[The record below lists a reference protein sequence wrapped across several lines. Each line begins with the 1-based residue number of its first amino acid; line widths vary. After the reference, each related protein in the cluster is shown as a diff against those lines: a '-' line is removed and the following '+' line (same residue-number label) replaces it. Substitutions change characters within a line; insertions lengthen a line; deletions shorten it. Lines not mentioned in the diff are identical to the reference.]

1 MRKPT
6 KKFTQILLGSIAT
19 AATAQSAVAEAPKPL
34 VPNPN
39 VTITDTATNVPIGTT
54 APSGPTRTRAIAP
67 PVGDISVSNLDA
79 AVPVIKLDS
88 DAKVSIVLKDAPVR
102 EVLEMLSRNAG
113 LNLAYAG
120 GVAAANS
127 SDPNGGKAAAEPTVS
142 LNLKNEPVENAFNY
156 VLQISGYEANR
167 IGNTI
172 FVGPKLPDS
181 IRGTVVRTLRM
192 NQVSAEAASA
202 FLTTQG
208 AETQIAR
215 ERVQIDTIGK
225 DGTARTVEVR
235 TPEIFNLKA
244 NEGNSPLLLKGLSIS
259 SDSRLNSLTL
269 IGSLR
274 KVELATAML
283 TRLDA
288 RRRQVALNIKIIDVN
303 LNNSDEIK
311 NSLSFGTGN
320 GFVSSDGGAATFNF
334 GGYNPPS
341 SSAVRDSLTTPPVTG
356 LTLPGTGGS
365 PFLDNQP
372 NAPFS
377 GSNNTTLN
385 LPNTTRPSLGTNDNP
400 YQPGVTAV
408 DATGRITY
416 GLPTA
421 FQYPTK
427 FLSTL
432 QAQII
437 SGNGKI
443 LTDPTLVVQEG
454 QTSKVNLTQ
463 EVFGGLDFVTTTSGI
478 ATFSGR
484 RPIIKKA
491 GLILDVAVNRIDDNG
506 FISVAVSPTVSAV
519 SGTAVAD
526 GNTITLIQER
536 TLSSGEIRL
545 RDGQTL
551 ILSGIIQESDR
562 STVSKVP
569 ILGDIPILGALFR
582 STAKANSRQEVIVL
596 LTPRILNDGTN
607 QVNYTPGNDARQL
620 LQRP

>member
-1 MRKPT
+1 MRKLS
-6 KKFTQILLGSIAT
+6 KRFTQIVLGGVVT
-19 AATAQSAVAEAPKPL
+19 VAAAQPAMAQQKPL

-39 VTITDTATNVPIGTT
+39 VTITDNTGNVPVGTT
-54 APSGPTRTRAIAP
+54 LPSAMTRTRAVAP
-67 PVGDISVSNLDA
+67 PVGDISVSSLDA
-79 AVPVIKLDS
+79 TSPDIKLDS
-88 DAKVSIVLKDAPVR
+88 KARVSIVLKEAPAR

-120 GVAAANS
+120 GTDAS
-127 SDPNGGKAAAEPTVS
+127 GKKMAEPTIS

-167 IGNTI
+167 VGNTV

-208 AETQIAR
+208 AETQLSR
-215 ERVQIDTIGK
+215 EKVVIDTVGSSK
-225 DGTARTVEVR
+225 DGTARTVEIK

-244 NEGNSPLLLKGLSIS
+244 TEGNAPLLLKGLSIS
-259 SDSRLNSLTL
+259 TDGRLNAVTL
-269 IGSLR
+269 VGSLR

-288 RRRQVALNIKIIDVN
+288 RRRQVALNVKIIDVN
-303 LNNSDEIK
+303 LNNSDELK

-320 GFVSSDGGAATFNF
+320 GFLSVDGGAAVYNY

-341 SSAVRDSLTTPPVTG
+341 KNTVLSSTTTPPVSAINF
-356 LTLPGTGGS
+356 PGGGG

-372 NAPFS
+372 NSPFN
-377 GSNNTTLN
+377 GSNGV
-385 LPNTTRPSLGTNDNP
+385 RPPFGTNDNP
-400 YQPGVTAV
+400 YQPGVTKVEV
-408 DATGRITY
+408 DPVTGTKTTY

-432 QAQII
+432 QAQIV

-443 LTDPTLVVQEG
+443 LTDPTMVVQEG
-454 QTSKVNLTQ
+454 QSSKVDLTQ
-463 EVFGGLDFVTTTSGI
+463 EVFGGFEFSSSSTSS
-478 ATFSGR
+478 SGTSTR
-484 RPIIKKA
+484 TETPIIKHA
-491 GLILDVAVNRIDDNG
+491 GLTLNVAVNRIDDNG
-506 FISVAVSPTVSAV
+506 FVSVAVSPKVSAI
-519 SGTAVAD
+519 SGTAVAG
-526 GNTITLIQER
+526 GNTITLLQER
-536 TLSSGEIRL
+536 ILTSGEIRL

-582 STAKANSRQEVIVL
+582 STSKANSRQEVIVL

-607 QVNYTPGNDARQL
+607 QVNYTPGNDARQMM
-620 LQRP
+620 QRP

>member
-1 MRKPT
+1 VRNPT
-6 KKFTQILLGSIAT
+6 KRFTQIVLGSIAT
-19 AATAQSAVAEAPKPL
+19 AAAAQPTLAQTPKPL
-34 VPNPN
+34 ITNPS
-39 VTITDTATNVPIGTT
+39 VTVTDTAGNVPVGTT
-54 APSGPTRTRAIAP
+54 APSVPTRTRAIAP
-67 PVGDISVSNLDA
+67 PVGDISVSSLDA
-79 AVPVIKLDS
+79 TIPVIKLDS
-88 DAKVSIVLKDAPVR
+88 NAKVSIVLKEAPVR

-120 GVAAANS
+120 STPTADV
-127 SDPNGGKAAAEPTVS
+127 NGGKAVAEPTVS

-192 NQVSAEAASA
+192 NQVSAEGASA

-215 ERVQIDTIGK
+215 DKVQIQSFGE
-225 DGTARTVEVR
+225 GSAARTVETR
-235 TPEIFNLKA
+235 TPEILNLKA
-244 NEGNSPLLLKGLSIS
+244 SEGTSPLLLKGLSIS
-259 SDSRLNSLTL
+259 SDSRLNAITL
-269 IGSLR
+269 VGSLR

-288 RRRQVALNIKIIDVN
+288 RRRQVALNVKIVDVN

-320 GFVSSDGGAATFNF
+320 GFISSDGGAATFNF

-341 SSAVRDSLTTPPVTG
+341 STTARGSVTAQPVTG
-356 LTLPGTGGS
+356 ITLPGTGGV

-372 NAPFS
+372 NAPF
-377 GSNNTTLN
+377 GTGGVNG
-385 LPNTTRPSLGTNDNP
+385 TRPSVSGSDNP
-400 YQPGVTAV
+400 FQPGITSRVVDPVTGV
-408 DATGRITY
+408 ATVTY

-443 LTDPTLVVQEG
+443 LTDPTMVVQEG
-454 QTSKVNLTQ
+454 QTSKIKLTQ
-463 EVFGGLDFVTTTSGI
+463 EVFGGFEFVTSSTSSG
-478 ATFSGR
+478 TSSGR
-484 RPIIKKA
+484 RPIIKNA
-491 GLILDVAVNRIDDNG
+491 GLSVDIAVNRIDDNG
-506 FISVAVSPTVSAV
+506 FVSVSVAPTVSAPGG
-519 SGTAVAD
+519 SIATAD
-526 GNTITLIQER
+526 GPITLLQER
-536 TLSSGEIRL
+536 SLTSGEIRL

-582 STAKANSRQEVIVL
+582 STSKTNSRQEVIVL